1 MWWTHANSTMMRLPC
16 DNPWNA
22 DVVTLWSVNKN
33 ARKNGVRFFFR
44 SISYRANPIIDER
57 EEGKGRD
64 RGKKRNGEREA
75 SEKWIPKRARKRKD
89 ETKNIENKGG
99 EGEREREKGKS
110 VSEDS
115 WTP

>member
-57 EEGKGRD
+57 EEEGKGSEK
-64 RGKKRNGEREA
+64 KKRREGSEREMDIEK
-75 SEKWIPKRARKRKD
+75 SEKKKR
-89 ETKNIENKGG
+89 
-99 EGEREREKGKS
+99 
-110 VSEDS
+110 
-115 WTP
+115 